1 VRELRIENCKLK
13 IENCYRPT
21 SAQGFSNFQFAI
33 FKFQWLNFR
42 GQTLEMSK
50 SRSPLVII
58 FITIFIDLVGFG
70 IVIPVL
76 PLYAERYGASEAT
89 VGVLLAIYSAMQF
102 IFAPILG
109 KLSDRIGRRPVL
121 LVSLIGT
128 SMGFLIM
135 GLAPRMPVGFA
146 LLGMAP
152 TLVWLFIARIIDGIS
167 GGNISTA
174 QAYIADVTPPE
185 QRSRGMGLIG
195 AAFGLGFIF
204 GPAIGGLM
212 SHISAEA
219 PFFFASA
226 MAAANAT
233 ALYFLLPES
242 LSHEHRSQAQGR
254 VTVAQIFAQAGDW
267 HLKAIMATY
276 FFGTVAFAM
285 LTATYALFANHRFNF
300 DAIHTGYMFTYVGVL
315 GAVIQGGLLGRLV
328 KMFGEKPLAIVGTAV
343 FAASVFA
350 LPSTATLTTL
360 LLASTGIAI
369 GNSLM
374 TPTLNGLASKSVSA
388 AWQGRMLGVMASV
401 ASLARIIG
409 PVLGGW
415 LLSLDADPAGHYG
428 RSPYWTSAAIMLMAF
443 ALAMTIRAHS

>member
-1 VRELRIENCKLK
+1 M
-13 IENCYRPT
+13 
-21 SAQGFSNFQFAI
+21 AQSQ
-33 FKFQWLNFR
+33 KSK
-42 GQTLEMSK
+42 TPEMPK

-89 VGVLLAIYSAMQF
+89 VGILVASYSAMQF
-102 IFAPILG
+102 VFAPILG

-128 SMGFLIM
+128 SVGFLIM
-135 GLAPRMPVGFA
+135 GLAPRLA
-146 LLGMAP
+146 LLGLAP
-152 TLVWLFIARIIDGIS
+152 TIAWLFAARIIDGIS

-185 QRSRGMGLIG
+185 ERSKGMGLIG
-195 AAFGLGFIF
+195 AAFGLGFVF
-204 GPAIGGLM
+204 GPLIGGVL
-212 SHISAEA
+212 SRISPEA
-219 PFFFASA
+219 PFFFAAA

-242 LSHEHRSQAQGR
+242 LSHEHRSEARRGGIVQMLEQTGSWQLGA
-254 VTVAQIFAQAGDW
+254 V
-267 HLKAIMATY
+267 LATY
-276 FFGTVAFAM
+276 FFATVSFAM
-285 LTATYALFANHRFNF
+285 VTVTFALFAAHRFGF
-300 DAIHTGYMFTYVGVL
+300 DAWHTGFLFGYVGVI

-328 KMFGEKPLAIVGTAV
+328 KLFGDKPLAVAGTAT
-343 FAASVFA
+343 FAVSVFCFP
-350 LPSTATLTTL
+350 LSQTVSSLI
-360 LLASTGIAI
+360 LASTGIAI

-374 TPTLNGLASKSVSA
+374 TPTLNGLASKSVKGSF
-388 AWQGRMLGVMASV
+388 QGRVLGAMASV

-415 LLSLDADPAGHYG
+415 LLGRDPDFSSHYG
-428 RSPYWTSAAIMLMAF
+428 RTPYWTSSAIMLI
-443 ALAMTIRAHS
+443 ALGLALTVESKADAKSEEAVEIQG

>member
-1 VRELRIENCKLK
+1 M
-13 IENCYRPT
+13 P
-21 SAQGFSNFQFAI
+21 
-33 FKFQWLNFR
+33 
-42 GQTLEMSK
+42 K

-76 PLYAERYGASEAT
+76 PLYAERYGASETT
-89 VGVLLAIYSAMQF
+89 VGILLAIYSAMQF
-102 IFAPILG
+102 VFAPILG
-109 KLSDRIGRRPVL
+109 RLSDRVGRRPVL
-121 LVSLIGT
+121 LVSLLGT
-128 SMGFLIM
+128 SAGFLLMGF
-135 GLAPRMPVGFA
+135 APRMPFGFA
-146 LLGMAP
+146 VLGMAP
-152 TLVWLFIARIIDGIS
+152 TLVWLFVARIVDGVS

-185 QRSRGMGLIG
+185 ERSKGMGLIG

-242 LSHEHRSQAQGR
+242 LSQEHRHEAR
-254 VTVAQIFAQAGDW
+254 RRATVAEVLEHGGGW
-267 HLKAIMATY
+267 HLKAIIAAY
-276 FFGTVAFAM
+276 FFATISFAM

-300 DAIHTGYMFTYVGVL
+300 DAVHSGYMFTYVGVL
-315 GAVIQGGLLGRLV
+315 GAIIQGGLLGRLV
-328 KMFGEKPLAIVGTAV
+328 KMFGEKTLAVTGTGIFAV
-343 FAASVFA
+343 AMFVLPAS
-350 LPSTATLTTL
+350 STVAMLI
-360 LLASTGIAI
+360 LASTGVAV

-374 TPTLNGLASKSVSA
+374 TPSLNGLASKSIGP

-409 PVLGGW
+409 PVLGGT
-415 LLSLDADPAGHYG
+415 LLGLDPDRTQRYG
-428 RSPYWTSAAIMLMAF
+428 RSPYWTSGLIMLIAF
-443 ALAMTIRAHS
+443 GIAITLHTRERTAEKSGVAVEAEQEQV

>member
-1 VRELRIENCKLK
+1 MAK
-13 IENCYRPT
+13 T
-21 SAQGFSNFQFAI
+21 
-33 FKFQWLNFR
+33 
-42 GQTLEMSK
+42 
-50 SRSPLVII
+50 RSPLVII

-89 VGVLLAIYSAMQF
+89 VGILLATYSAMQF
-102 IFAPILG
+102 VFAPILG
-109 KLSDRIGRRPVL
+109 KLSDRVGRRPVL

-128 SMGFLIM
+128 SIGFLLMGF
-135 GLAPRMPVGFA
+135 APSMPVGFA

-152 TLVWLFIARIIDGIS
+152 TLVWLFVARIIDGIS

-185 QRSRGMGLIG
+185 QRSKGMGLIG

-204 GPAIGGLM
+204 GPAIGGAL
-212 SHISAEA
+212 SHISPEA
-219 PFFFASA
+219 PFFFAAA

-242 LSHEHRSQAQGR
+242 LSAEHRSQARRGGILEVLEQSGSWQLGA
-254 VTVAQIFAQAGDW
+254 VI
-267 HLKAIMATY
+267 ATY
-276 FFGTVAFAM
+276 FFSTVAFAM
-285 LTATYALFANHRFNF
+285 MTATFALFAAHRFRFNESK
-300 DAIHTGYMFTYVGVL
+300 TGYLFAYVGVI

-328 KMFGEKPLAIVGTAV
+328 KMFGDKPLAVAGTAI
-343 FAASVFA
+343 FAASVFCFPLSQTVAA
-350 LPSTATLTTL
+350 LTI
-360 LLASTGIAI
+360 ASTGFAI

-374 TPTLNGLASKSVSA
+374 TPTLNALASKSVSA
-388 AWQGRMLGVMASV
+388 AWQGRVLGVLASV

-415 LLSLDADPAGHYG
+415 LLSSDSDASAHYG
-428 RSPYWTSAAIMLMAF
+428 RTPYWTSAAIMLV
-443 ALAMTIRAHS
+443 ALGLAISVRVSGASTEADPIESETERV

>member
-1 VRELRIENCKLK
+1 MAK
-13 IENCYRPT
+13 T
-21 SAQGFSNFQFAI
+21 
-33 FKFQWLNFR
+33 
-42 GQTLEMSK
+42 
-50 SRSPLVII
+50 RSPLVII

-89 VGVLLAIYSAMQF
+89 VGILLATYSAMQF
-102 IFAPILG
+102 VFAPILG
-109 KLSDRIGRRPVL
+109 KLSDRVGRRPVL

-128 SMGFLIM
+128 SIGFLLMGF
-135 GLAPRMPVGFA
+135 APSMPVGFA

-152 TLVWLFIARIIDGIS
+152 TLVWLFVARVIDGIS

-185 QRSRGMGLIG
+185 ERSKGMGLIG

-204 GPAIGGLM
+204 GPAIGGAL
-212 SHISAEA
+212 SHISPEA
-219 PFFFASA
+219 PFFFAAA

-242 LSHEHRSQAQGR
+242 LSAEHRSQARRGGILEVLEQSGSWQLGA
-254 VTVAQIFAQAGDW
+254 VI
-267 HLKAIMATY
+267 ATY
-276 FFGTVAFAM
+276 FFSTVAFAM
-285 LTATYALFANHRFNF
+285 MTATFALFAAHRFKFNE
-300 DAIHTGYMFTYVGVL
+300 AKTGYLFAYVGVI

-328 KMFGEKPLAIVGTAV
+328 KMFGDKPLAVTGTAI
-343 FAASVFA
+343 FAASVFCFPLSQTVAA
-350 LPSTATLTTL
+350 LAI
-360 LLASTGIAI
+360 ASTGFAI

-374 TPTLNGLASKSVSA
+374 TPTLNALASKSVSA
-388 AWQGRMLGVMASV
+388 AWQGRVLGVLASV

-415 LLSLDADPAGHYG
+415 LLSRDSDASAHYG
-428 RSPYWTSAAIMLMAF
+428 RTPYWTSAAIMLVALG
-443 ALAMTIRAHS
+443 LAMTVKSKGGASSEEVVEMQG